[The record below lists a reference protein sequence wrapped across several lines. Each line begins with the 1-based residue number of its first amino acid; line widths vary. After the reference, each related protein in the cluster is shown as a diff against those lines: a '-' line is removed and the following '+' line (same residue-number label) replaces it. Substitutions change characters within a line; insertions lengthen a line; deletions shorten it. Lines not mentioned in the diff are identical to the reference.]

1 MDNHIKKYRASKIIM
16 LEEDFRIHLD
26 GRDYMRMVKAK
37 TEFEIDNLM
46 REIFNKYL

>member
-1 MDNHIKKYRASKIIM
+1 MEL
-16 LEEDFRIHLD
+16 LEEDFKIYLD
-26 GRDYMRMVKAK
+26 SYDMTKMNKAT